1 VHHQWPLHSGAI
13 SGSISQS
20 QQQRERTTM
29 KLKQI
34 ASNQTEL
41 SLPCGAVVFFSYETP
56 VAAMLPS
63 GRYIRTEKKW
73 SVTTSKHL
81 NKWLAAVSDCV
92 ELVPQDDLY
101 NLVGE
106 V

>member
-1 VHHQWPLHSGAI
+1 
-13 SGSISQS
+13 
-20 QQQRERTTM
+20 M
-29 KLKQI
+29 KLRQI

-41 SLPCGAVVFFSYETP
+41 SLPCGSVVFFSYETP

-92 ELVPQDDLY
+92 ELVPQSDLH

-106 V
+106 A

>member
-1 VHHQWPLHSGAI
+1 MGTMAPQHNQR
-13 SGSISQS
+13 GSNK
-20 QQQRERTTM
+20 M
-29 KLKQI
+29 KLRQL
-34 ASNQTEL
+34 AANQTEL
-41 SLPCGAVVFFSYETP
+41 SLPCGSVVFFSYETP
-56 VAAMLPS
+56 VAAMLAS

>member
-1 VHHQWPLHSGAI
+1 VAALR
-13 SGSISQS
+13 QS

-63 GRYIRTEKKW
+63 GRYIRTKKKW